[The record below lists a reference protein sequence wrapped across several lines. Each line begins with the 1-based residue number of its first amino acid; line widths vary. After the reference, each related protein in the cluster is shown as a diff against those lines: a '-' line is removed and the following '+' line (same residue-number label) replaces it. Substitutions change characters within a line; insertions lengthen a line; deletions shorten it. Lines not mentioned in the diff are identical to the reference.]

1 MDRAQCLQI
10 LMSVYFSIKIIHGQ
24 SAAAN
29 LLPGFKKL
37 VSIVRIISISFIKSM
52 TEDKIE

>member
-24 SAAAN
+24 STAGN
-29 LLPGFKKL
+29 LLSGFKKV
-37 VSIVRIISISFIKSM
+37 VSIVRPIPHLIN
-52 TEDKIE
+52 

>member
-37 VSIVRIISISFIKSM
+37 VSIVRIISNFIY
-52 TEDKIE
+52 